1 MSRLFG
7 SDSYVV
13 LTLFVPCFKLSCP
26 CTAAAKSLHRPFPG
40 SGTGNRR
47 CRSGVQTAFGKTVSE
62 SDMNLVSSWQL
73 PKLLRNIQFG
83 IFLHFFDLSSTFL
96 LDLFY
101 LHLSLLRVGFE
112 CPLTPCR
119 SPVEAT
125 SEPTRSDLEDGAK
138 LVRKRLEDCRPNAEP
153 VSNVIPMGIRNLI
166 KAYEK
171 TIVVACTTVF
181 FSDFFSTVNSG
192 RHRGCFY
199 ITPTHKQPTKK
210 PPGHARRFSIF

>member
-26 CTAAAKSLHRPFPG
+26 CTAVAKSLHRLFPG

-62 SDMNLVSSWQL
+62 SDMKLVSSWLL

-138 LVRKRLEDCRPNAEP
+138 LVRKRLEDCPPNAEP
-153 VSNVIPMGIRNLI
+153 VS
-166 KAYEK
+166 K
-171 TIVVACTTVF
+171 
-181 FSDFFSTVNSG
+181 
-192 RHRGCFY
+192 
-199 ITPTHKQPTKK
+199 
-210 PPGHARRFSIF
+210 